1 MATCTAAALSL
12 TACSSSSSSSSD
24 SSSTIVIGNEAD
36 LTGNATVGVPGN
48 YGVQFAVKQIND
60 NGGISGHKI
69 KLVTEDSQG
78 SATGGTNSVRRLIDA
93 DKVVAIVNTSTS
105 NASVPAIPAI
115 QSRQIPFVISAGTD
129 PVLVKPANTYVF
141 ISPAVSLTYA
151 VKAYVDFAQKQNYKK
166 VAIIAATSALGTEG
180 VKLWQQ
186 DAPADGI
193 AISTV
198 QSYVATDTDFSAQIH
213 AAQGGNPDAIF
224 IFGDFAG
231 SIGKQIRNAGIKT
244 PLLYDAATTDPL
256 LVKGLGAD
264 AEGVVSFQTQAT
276 QLIDATTAP
285 MSTWKSQFAAAY
297 ASPPAGVP
305 SQFSLE
311 GYQTTFVL
319 AEAIKQALTK
329 GKLTGPNIRTA
340 LEGLNGFVAGKTDFP
355 YAVPIGYPVSFTKDN
370 HAGNST
376 VTPVIVKSGKFVPFS
391 QSQ

>member
-1 MATCTAAALSL
+1 MATCGAAALAL
-12 TACSSSSSSSSD
+12 AACSSGSSSGGG
-24 SSSTIVIGNEAD
+24 SSTIVIGNEAD

-93 DKVVAIVNTSTS
+93 DKVIAIVNTSTS

-115 QSRQIPFVISAGTD
+115 QARKIPFVISAGTD

-141 ISPAVSLTYA
+141 ITPAVSLTYA
-151 VKAYVDFAQKQNYKK
+151 VKAYVDFSQQRNYKK

-186 DAPADGI
+186 YAPGDGI
-193 AISTV
+193 TISTV
-198 QSYVATDTDFSAQIH
+198 QNYVATDTDFSAQIH
-213 AAQGGNPDAIF
+213 AAQAGNPDAIF

-276 QLIDATTAP
+276 QLIDATTDP
-285 MSTWKSQFAAAY
+285 MATWKSKFAAAY
-297 ASPPAGVP
+297 PSPPAGVP

-319 AEAIKQALTK
+319 AEAIKLALSK
-329 GKLTGPNIRTA
+329 GELTGANIREA
-340 LEGLNGFVAGKTDFP
+340 LEGLKDFVAGKTDFP
-355 YAVPIGYPVSFTKDN
+355 YAVPIGYPVTFSKDN

-376 VTPVIVKSGKFVPFS
+376 VTPVIVKSGRFVPFG